1 VKKVGRSGAKSAPP
15 RSVFQIPAV
24 QALLFQISS
33 FCIVLVLAYSL
44 AAVLG
49 WSMNVLVAACLQGV
63 VAAGLSW
70 WRGLAPWWLFIQ
82 LLFLPVLLL
91 TLSLQWS
98 PFIFLAAFL
107 ILLFLY
113 WSTFR
118 TQVPYYPSRLSTW
131 QAVEGLLPVGQ
142 KINFIDIGSG
152 LGGLVMSLARRRP
165 ESRFIGIEIAP
176 LPWLV
181 SSLRARLGASG
192 ARFER
197 GDYGHLNFADYDVVF
212 AYLSPAAMP
221 ALWRKARAEMRSGTL
236 LLSYEFIIPGT
247 TPDIVLSPDTS
258 GAQLYGWRI

>member
-1 VKKVGRSGAKSAPP
+1 MKKVGRSGAKSAPP
-15 RSVFQIPAV
+15 RTVFQIPAV

-33 FCIVLVLAYSL
+33 LFIVLLLAYSL
-44 AAVLG
+44 AAVTG

-63 VAAGLSW
+63 IAAGLSW
-70 WRGLAPWWLFIQ
+70 WRGLAPWWLLIE

-91 TLSLQWS
+91 TLTLQWS

-107 ILLFLY
+107 VLLCLY

-131 QAVEGLLPVGQ
+131 QAVAGLLPPEQ
-142 KINFIDIGSG
+142 KISFIDIGSG
-152 LGGLVMSLARRRP
+152 LGGLVLSLARQRP
-165 ESRFIGIEIAP
+165 DSRFIGIEIAP

-181 SSLRARLGASG
+181 SSVRARLYGST

-197 GDYGHLNFADYDVVF
+197 GDYGRLDFADYDVVF

-221 ALWRKARAEMRSGTL
+221 ALWRKAKAEMRSGSL
-236 LLSYEFIIPGT
+236 LLSYEFIIPEAA
-247 TPDIVLSPDTS
+247 PDIVLSPDSS
-258 GAQLYGWRI
+258 GVQLYGWRI